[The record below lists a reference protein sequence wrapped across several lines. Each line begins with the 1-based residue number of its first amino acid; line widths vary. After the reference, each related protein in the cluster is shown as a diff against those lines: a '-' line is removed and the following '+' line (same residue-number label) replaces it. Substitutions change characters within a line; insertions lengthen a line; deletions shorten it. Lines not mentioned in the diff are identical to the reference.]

1 VLLSKTMLPDL
12 ESLRCFVA
20 ATERPSFRL
29 AASAVALS
37 PAAFG
42 ARIKALEETLGAR
55 LFERTTRSVQLST
68 AGRRLLPEARQCLD
82 QARRCALAVHE
93 DRPLPLSLTLGT
105 RYELGLSFV
114 LPALDALQAAR
125 PTRRIHL
132 RFGDTPDVLGALLRR
147 QLDCMLSSAR
157 LSERDLEYAR
167 VHEERYVFVGRRD
180 RLKRAALR
188 GARDAAAHVLLD
200 ISADLPLF
208 RYLLDARPSDEP
220 WRFAEH
226 QYLGTIAAVR
236 ARVLAGAGVA
246 VLPHY
251 FVRDALR
258 DKTLVQI
265 LPGTSLPSDWFRLV
279 WRRGHP
285 EDTALRE
292 LAAELAARPLR

>member
-1 VLLSKTMLPDL
+1 MLPDL

-20 ATERPSFRL
+20 AADRPSFRL
-29 AASAVALS
+29 AAGAVGLS

-42 ARIKALEETLGAR
+42 ARIKALEEQLGAP
-55 LFERTTRSVQLST
+55 LFERTTRKLRLST
-68 AGRRLLPEARQCLD
+68 AGARLLPEARACLE
-82 QARRCALAVHE
+82 QVRRCAASVHD

-114 LPALDALQAAR
+114 VPALDALTAAR
-125 PTRRIHL
+125 PERTLHL
-132 RFGDTPDVLGALLRR
+132 RFGDTPDLLAALLRG
-147 QLDCMLSSAR
+147 QVDCMLSSAR
-157 LSERDLEYAR
+157 LSERELEYAR
-167 VHEERYVFVGRRD
+167 VHRERYVFVGRRD
-180 RLKRAALR
+180 TLKRARLR
-188 GARDAAAHVLLD
+188 GAADAERHVLLD

-226 QYLGTIAAVR
+226 RYLGTIAAVR
-236 ARVLAGAGVA
+236 ARVMAGAGVA

-251 FVRDALR
+251 FVRDALG
-258 DKTLVQI
+258 KKQLVPI
-265 LPGTSLPSDWFRLV
+265 LPGTTLPSDWFRLV

-285 EDTALRE
+285 DGAALRE

>member
-1 VLLSKTMLPDL
+1 MLPDL
-12 ESLRCFVA
+12 ESLRCFVS

-29 AASAVALS
+29 AASAVGLS

-55 LFERTTRSVQLST
+55 LFERTTRSVQLSA

-82 QARRCALAVHE
+82 QARRCALAVHD
-93 DRPLPLSLTLGT
+93 DRPVPLSLNLGT

-114 LPALDALQAAR
+114 VPALEALEEKR
-125 PTRRIHL
+125 PSRRIHL
-132 RFGDTPDVLGALLRR
+132 RFGDTPDLLAGLQRG
-147 QLDCMLSSAR
+147 QLDCMLTSAR

-167 VHEERYVFVGRRD
+167 VHQERYVFVGRRD
-180 RLKRAALR
+180 RLRKTPMR
-188 GARDAAAHVLLD
+188 GARDAGAHVLLD

-236 ARVLAGAGVA
+236 ARVLAGAGVS

-251 FVRDALR
+251 FVRDALQ
-258 DKTLVQI
+258 DKRLAPI
-265 LPGTSLPSDWFRLV
+265 LPRTTLPSDWFRLV

-285 EDTALRE
+285 EDAALRE
-292 LAAELAARPLR
+292 LAAELGSRPLR